1 MPKPLIVQ
9 SDGTLLVEAAH
20 PEYPELRD
28 QLVRFAELLK
38 SPDHFHTYRLSRISL
53 WNAAAN
59 GCTPEQVLTLLH
71 AHSRYAL
78 PLHLQQLVLAEMNKY
93 GSLQLVAGS
102 GCHILQG
109 ERALLEEIRELS
121 GVKEHLQ
128 GRKRTVLEV
137 KESSRGPLKRLLAKH
152 GYPVQDLVGYREG
165 EPLPLNLRAKTRAG
179 RALLLRSYQVQA
191 VRAFHADGSGVV
203 VLPCGAGKTVV
214 GIAAMAAAQTHT
226 LVLTP
231 NIVAA
236 RQWRRELL
244 DKTDLD
250 ESQIGE
256 YTAEQKEIKPV
267 TITTYQ
273 MLTYASNGKTDKIGT
288 TDKIRKT
295 GTSSTSGPAEKTYPH
310 FNRLNEQRWGLI
322 VYDEVH
328 LLPAPIF
335 RLTADVQSTRRL
347 GLTATLVREDGAES
361 DVFSLI
367 GPKKYDV
374 PWKEMER
381 GGFIAPTTCYEV
393 TVSMAHDWRVK
404 YMDAAQRQKYRIA
417 SENPR
422 KLDVLQ
428 ALLRRHEH
436 DRVLIIGQYLEQLQR
451 VAEAVGAPV
460 LTGKTPTSER
470 ERLFDLFRRGELR
483 VLIVSKV
490 ANVAIDLP
498 DANVAIQISGAFGSR
513 QEEAQRIGRLLR
525 PKRDGGES
533 HFYTV
538 VTRDTVDRETA
549 NHRQLFL
556 TEQGYV
562 YRVLDAEDLDKP
574 SEVHPV

>member
-1 MPKPLIVQ
+1 MSIPKALIVQ

-20 PEYPELRD
+20 PDYAELRD

-38 SPDHFHTYRLSRISL
+38 SPDHFHTYRLSSISL

-59 GCTPEQVLTLLH
+59 GQTPEEVLTLLH
-71 AHSRYAL
+71 AHSRYPL

-93 GSLQLVAGS
+93 GSLKLVAGE
-102 GCHILQG
+102 GCHVLTG
-109 ERALLEEIRELS
+109 DRALLEEIREIP
-121 GVKEHLQ
+121 GVKEFLQ
-128 GRKRTVLEV
+128 GRKRIVLEV
-137 KESSRGPLKRLLAKH
+137 REKARGPLKRLLAKH
-152 GYPVQDLVGYREG
+152 GYPVQDLIGFREG
-165 EPLPLNLRAKTRAG
+165 RPLDINLRTKTREG
-179 RALLLRSYQVQA
+179 RALLLRPYQEESVH
-191 VRAFHADGSGVV
+191 AFYSEGSGVV

-214 GIAAMAAAQTHT
+214 GIAAMAQAKTHT

-244 DKTDLD
+244 DKTHLD
-250 ESQIGE
+250 ETLVGE
-256 YTAEQKEIKPV
+256 YTAEQKEVKPV

-273 MLTYASNGKTDKIGT
+273 MMTYHNK
-288 TDKIRKT
+288 
-295 GTSSTSGPAEKTYPH
+295 KTYPH
-310 FNRLNEQRWGLI
+310 FDRLNQEPWGLI

-381 GGFIAPTTCYEV
+381 NGFIAPTTCYEV
-393 TVSMAHDWRVK
+393 GVPMSHDWRVK
-404 YMDAAQRQKYRIA
+404 YVEAGIRQKYRIA
-417 SENPR
+417 SENPC
-422 KLDVLQ
+422 KLDALE
-428 ALLRRHEH
+428 ALLQRHQD
-436 DRVLIIGQYLEQLQR
+436 DRVLIIGQYLDQLQ
-451 VAEAVGAPV
+451 EVGERFQAPI

-470 ERLFDLFRRGELR
+470 ERLYDLFRRGDVR
-483 VLIVSKV
+483 VLVVSKV

-525 PKRDGGES
+525 PKQDGGES

-538 VTRDTVDRETA
+538 VTRDTVDREMA

-556 TEQGYV
+556 TEQGYA
-562 YRVLDAEDLDKP
+562 YRVLNAEDLDKP
-574 SEVHPV
+574 PEVHPV

>member
-1 MPKPLIVQ
+1 MTIPKPLIVQ
-9 SDGTLLVEAAH
+9 SDGTLLVETAH
-20 PEYPELRD
+20 PVYPELRD

-59 GCTPEQVLTLLH
+59 GCTPELVLTLLH

-93 GSLQLVAGS
+93 GSLQLVS
-102 GCHILQG
+102 GTDCHVLQG
-109 ERALLEEIRELS
+109 DRALLEAIRQLP

-128 GRKRTVLEV
+128 GRKRTLLEV
-137 KESSRGPLKRLLAKH
+137 KERSRGPLKRLLAQH
-152 GYPVQDLVGYREG
+152 GYPVQDLVGYLEG
-165 EPLPLNLRAKTRAG
+165 EPLSLELRTKTRAG
-179 RALLLRSYQVQA
+179 HALLLRPYQREA
-191 VRAFHADGSGVV
+191 VRAFHAEGSGVV

-214 GIAAMAAAQTHT
+214 GIAAMAQAKTHT

-250 ESQIGE
+250 ESLVGE

-273 MLTYASNGKTDKIGT
+273 MLTYASGGSKSKTN
-288 TDKIRKT
+288 
-295 GTSSTSGPAEKTYPH
+295 KTYPH
-310 FNRLNEQRWGLI
+310 FERLNRERWGLI

-367 GPKKYDV
+367 GPKKFDV
-374 PWKEMER
+374 PWKEMEQ
-381 GGFIAPTTCYEV
+381 GGYIAPTTCYEV

-404 YMDAAQRQKYRIA
+404 YIEATQRQKYRIA

-422 KLDVLQ
+422 KLDALQ

-436 DRVLIIGQYLEQLQR
+436 DRVLIIGQYLEQLQT
-451 VAEAVGAPV
+451 VGELLRAPV
-460 LTGKTPTSER
+460 LTGKTPTPER
-470 ERLFDLFRRGELR
+470 ERLFELFRHGELR
-483 VLIVSKV
+483 VLVVSKV
-490 ANVAIDLP
+490 ANIAIDLP
-498 DANVAIQISGAFGSR
+498 DANVAIQLSGAFGSR

-538 VTRDTVDRETA
+538 VTRDTIDREMG
-549 NHRQLFL
+549 NRRQLFL
-556 TEQGYV
+556 TEQGYA

-574 SEVHPV
+574 PEVHPV

>member
-1 MPKPLIVQ
+1 MSIPNAMIVQ

-20 PEYPELRD
+20 PDYPELRD
-28 QLVRFAELLK
+28 HLVRFAELLK
-38 SPDHFHTYRLSRISL
+38 SPDHFHTYRLSPISL

-59 GCTPEQVLTLLH
+59 GHTPEEVLTLLH
-71 AHSRYAL
+71 AHSRYPL
-78 PLHLQQLVLAEMNKY
+78 PLQLQQDVLAEMNKY
-93 GSLQLVAGS
+93 GSLQLVPGD
-102 GCHILQG
+102 GCHVLKG
-109 ERALLEEIRELS
+109 DRALLDEIREL
-121 GVKEHLQ
+121 GGIKEFLQ
-128 GRKRTVLEV
+128 GRKRNVLEV
-137 KESSRGPLKRLLAKH
+137 RSQSRGPLKRLLAKH
-152 GYPVQDLVGYREG
+152 GYPVQDLIGFVEG
-165 EPLPLNLRAKTRAG
+165 KPLELSLRTKTREG
-179 RALLLRSYQVQA
+179 RALLLRPYQEEA
-191 VRAFHADGSGVV
+191 VRAFHAEGSGVV

-214 GIAAMAAAQTHT
+214 GIAAMAQAKTHT

-244 DKTDLD
+244 DKTDLAD
-250 ESQIGE
+250 DQVGE
-256 YTAEQKEIKPV
+256 YTAEQKIIKPV

-273 MLTYASNGKTDKIGT
+273 MLTYH
-288 TDKIRKT
+288 
-295 GTSSTSGPAEKTYPH
+295 SGKTYPH
-310 FNRLNEQRWGLI
+310 FERLNQEPWGLI

-393 TVSMAHDWRVK
+393 GVPMSRDWREK
-404 YMDAAQRQKYRIA
+404 YVEAGVRQKYRIA
-417 SENPR
+417 SVNPR
-422 KLDVLQ
+422 KLDALQ
-428 ALLRRHEH
+428 HLLTRHQI
-436 DRVLIIGQYLEQLQR
+436 DRVLIIGQYLEQLR
-451 VAEAVGAPV
+451 EVGERFNAPV
-460 LTGKTPTSER
+460 LTGKTPTAER
-470 ERLFDLFRRGELR
+470 ERLFESFRNGALR
-483 VLIVSKV
+483 VLVVSKV

-525 PKRDGGES
+525 PKGDGGES
-533 HFYTV
+533 HFYTL
-538 VTRDTVDRETA
+538 VTRDTVDREMA

-556 TEQGYV
+556 TEQGYA

-574 SEVHPV
+574 PEVHPV